1 MMDVP
6 DGPAV
11 EEKKGGRNFLKFGAI
26 GCGGLIVLC
35 ILFSVGAYLY
45 TERQKTQLIDAA
57 AENRASGNYEE
68 AINNLNQLIDEFPD
82 SEEAADARATIPEVE
97 LEWGVALNESGDYT
111 AAQEKL
117 QSLMATE
124 SGPVADNARANL
136 AFSYVGL
143 AEQAITNGDVPGAYA
158 NYLNVFDE
166 YGSGDGRQAALDSFA
181 ANFVGPLFEFAQSKE
196 NDGVY
201 SDAALG
207 YSAIAEYAPDSV
219 EAAQARALIANAYYS
234 WGVQLADE
242 GSFDEAI
249 EKLEIVVNEY
259 PNSEAA
265 VAAAESLIDTRVAAV
280 AASGEAGALPA
291 PLAAGGGEGG
301 DTATYDVENDTIC
314 PILLL
319 ASGPDSQALKIPAG
333 TSIQSEFVPGTYNV
347 VVQTDDDEELSDYCQ
362 DIIPF
367 TGEYAFEGG
376 YIYESS
382 FYIES
387 E

>member
-6 DGPAV
+6 EESPV

-45 TERQKTQLIDAA
+45 TERQKTQLMDAA
-57 AENRASGNYEE
+57 AESRASGNYEV

-82 SEEAADARATIPEVE
+82 SEEAADAQATIPEVE
-97 LEWGVALNESGDYT
+97 LEWAIALNESGDYA

-117 QSLMATE
+117 ESLMTTE
-124 SGPVADNARANL
+124 SGTIADDARANM

-143 AEQAITNGDVPGAYA
+143 AEQAITNGDVPAAYA
-158 NYLNVFDE
+158 NYFNVFDE
-166 YGSGDGRQAALDSFA
+166 YGSGDGRQAAIDSFA
-181 ANFVGPLFEFAQSKE
+181 ANFLGPLFEFAQNKE

-219 EAAQARALIANAYYS
+219 EAAQARALIANAYYG
-234 WGVQLADE
+234 WGLQLADE

-259 PNSEAA
+259 ASSEVATAA
-265 VAAAESLIDTRVAAV
+265 GEALIDVRVAAV
-280 AASGEAGALPA
+280 AASGTAGSLPA
-291 PLAAGGGEGG
+291 PLAAGEGDG
-301 DTATYDVENDTIC
+301 SDTATYDVENDTIC

-319 ASGPDSQALKIPAG
+319 ASGPGSQSLKIPAG
-333 TSIQSEFVPGTYNV
+333 TTIQSEFIPGTYNI
-347 VVQTDDDEELSDYCQ
+347 VVQTDDNEELTDYCQ

-367 TGEYAFEGG
+367 TGESIFEGG